1 MNIKSSMGRR
11 VTPYSVGRCPKD
23 RGYGHSLGAPSPTNK
38 KIPSVISAL
47 KRFANKKTGF
57 NIWQRSYYD
66 HIIRNKK
73 EFFDIFRYIENN
85 PLNWINNNFNQ
96 NICR

>member
-1 MNIKSSMGRR
+1 
-11 VTPYSVGRCPKD
+11 PYSVGRCPKD
-23 RGYGHSLGAPSPTNK
+23 RGYGHSLSAPSPTNK

-47 KRFANKKTGF
+47 KRFVNKKTGF

-73 EFFDIFRYIENN
+73 EFFEIFRYIENN

-96 NICR
+96 NIWR